1 MNSKGNSDEVL
12 SEYEEWLENE
22 IVKQK
27 GSKT

>member
-1 MNSKGNSDEVL
+1 MDSKGYSDEVL
-12 SEYEEWLENE
+12 GKYEEWLENG